1 MSIIIIPCIEI
12 NQLIHRIGL
21 YEIMKVILSPLDTAV
36 KCIKTFLIY
45 NNAINVLQYSLNG
58 YAIRLQG

>member
-1 MSIIIIPCIEI
+1 MIIPCIEI
-12 NQLIHRIGL
+12 NQIIKKIGL

-36 KCIKTFLIY
+36 KCIKTFLIQ

>member
-1 MSIIIIPCIEI
+1 MIIPCIEI
-12 NQLIHRIGL
+12 NQLIGL